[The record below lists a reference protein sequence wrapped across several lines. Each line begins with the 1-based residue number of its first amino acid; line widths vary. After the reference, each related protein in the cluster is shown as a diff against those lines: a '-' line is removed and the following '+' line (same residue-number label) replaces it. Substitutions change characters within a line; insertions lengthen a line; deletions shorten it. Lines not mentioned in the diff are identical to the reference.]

1 MCGPSQ
7 GRQQSDSSPS
17 PRLPLFMSCSSVNIF
32 PQAAGLLAKAAPAW
46 IPHRVTSP
54 GSRPSPSLSMA
65 PQVLPRA
72 CSSATGSQLALGT
85 HLLYVRSSKHCRHL
99 LPHHGLHCGLQCD
112 LSSGP
117 WSTFSPSSTY
127 LGVYRAD
134 TLTYSL
140 SSLCLFL
147 HRDYFCLGL

>member
-1 MCGPSQ
+1 M
-7 GRQQSDSSPS
+7 SS
-17 PRLPLFMSCSSVNIF
+17 SSVSICL
-32 PQAAGLLAKAAPAW
+32 QAAGLQEKAAPAW
-46 IPHRVTSP
+46 IPHRGVTSP
-54 GSRPSPSLSMA
+54 GSRPSPPLSMA

-85 HLLYVRSSKHCRHL
+85 HLLCVRSSMHCRHL
-99 LPHHGLHCGLQCD
+99 LPHHGLHRGLQCD
-112 LSSGP
+112 LSCGP

-147 HRDYFCLGL
+147 HRDYFCLGLQGRM